1 MLERLLEPEV
11 MDTEEEA
18 RAYDAMDHSE
28 VNRTFVTDF
37 LAIWEGQG
45 PILDAGTGT
54 ALIPIELCRQDA
66 EAQITGV
73 DLAESMLAVGR
84 ANIKKANLGSRIRL
98 ELQDAKKLSYRDGSF
113 AAVISNS
120 IVHHIPD
127 PAPVLAEMVR
137 VVGPGGTL
145 FVRDLVR
152 PENETELHTIVQ
164 TYAATANKEQRALF
178 AHSLHAALSLDEI
191 RALVRELGYD
201 PGGVRRTSN
210 RHWTWHALKGFPTA

>member
-18 RAYDAMDHSE
+18 RAYDAMDHAD

-45 PILDAGTGT
+45 PILDVGTGT
-54 ALIPIELCRQDA
+54 ALIPVELCRQDA

-84 ANIKKANLGSRIRL
+84 ANVEKAKLASRIRL
-98 ELQDAKKLSYRDGSF
+98 VLQDAKKLSSAEDSF

-120 IVHHIPD
+120 IIHHIPN
-127 PAPVLAEMVR
+127 PAPVLSEMVR
-137 VVGPGGTL
+137 VVRPGGTL

-164 TYAATANKEQRALF
+164 TYAANASEEQRALF

-201 PGGVRRTSN
+201 SHGVHRTSN